1 LHAGIG
7 TAAYNRRKPV
17 DSGIERTRT
26 PTRQLDAALVVVD
39 DGAGDSKLEM
49 LFQKRVTVV
58 AGIDPGLAWNRNH
71 ALFLSPPPPSC
82 EVALLP
88 EEDAQQPAAA
98 GWQSQWIA
106 TPRRHG
112 HVCCPSEWMRE
123 HGPATSGAADD
134 LVGSR
139 RVAARC
145 AAYSHAARSERP
157 DRFRLR
163 GGAHPP
169 SVANL
174 PSGHGVSSR
183 RLGFGRRFHKA

>member
-1 LHAGIG
+1 MHAGIG

-26 PTRQLDAALVVVD
+26 PTRRLDAALVVVD

-49 LFQKRVTVV
+49 PYQKRVTVV
-58 AGIDPGLAWNRNH
+58 AGIDPGLAWNRNRP
-71 ALFLSPPPPSC
+71 LFLSPPPASR

-88 EEDAQQPAAA
+88 GEDAQPAAA

-112 HVCCPSEWMRE
+112 HVRCPSEWMRE

-134 LVGSR
+134 PVGSR

-145 AAYSHAARSERP
+145 AACSHAARSDRP

-169 SVANL
+169 SVAYL
-174 PSGHGVSSR
+174 PSGDGVSSR
-183 RLGFGRRFHKA
+183 RLGFGRRFHEA